1 MLEKPVPFLLF
12 AGLMMV
18 VAYTLLVYVFD
29 YQDTFSIT
37 WAILYFLLGLMMG
50 GIIRFMDARK

>member
-1 MLEKPVPFLLF
+1 MLHIFF
-12 AGLMMV
+12 TGLMMG

-29 YQDTFSIT
+29 YHDTFSIT
-37 WAILYFLLGLMMG
+37 WAILFFVLGLMMG